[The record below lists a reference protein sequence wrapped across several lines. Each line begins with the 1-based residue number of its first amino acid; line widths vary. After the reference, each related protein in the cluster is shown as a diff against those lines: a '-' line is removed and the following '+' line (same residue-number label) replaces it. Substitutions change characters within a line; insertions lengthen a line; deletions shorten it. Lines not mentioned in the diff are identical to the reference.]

1 MEAGARFAHCHGQ
14 IINIF
19 HYGGVYLQDLLI
31 RGGNSLK
38 GQVRISGSKNA
49 ILPIM
54 AGCLLSDGE
63 IILNGVP
70 DLEDIKVMSEVLEI
84 LGAVI
89 KRQDD
94 VLVINCSSVDACE
107 VPEYISRKMRASN
120 LVMGALLSRFGR
132 ARVAYPGGCAIGSRP
147 MDLHL
152 KGFTNLGY
160 EVADEYGYMS
170 GLKKNAAGKEIMLD
184 FPSVGATEN
193 IIMAS
198 ALIPGTTIIR
208 NAAREP
214 EIIDLQNFLN
224 RMGAK
229 IRGAGL
235 DCIRV
240 EGVTRLGGVEHTVIP
255 DRIEAGTFM
264 AAAAI
269 TRGDVYLENV
279 IHEHIQPTI
288 AKLREMGAEI
298 ILNGNGI
305 RIIGNKKI
313 RATDVKTMPYPG
325 FPTDMQPQFMAL
337 LSVARGTS
345 VIVETIFENRFMH
358 VPELRR
364 MGAEI
369 KIEGRVAI
377 IKGKSHLEG
386 AVVEV
391 TDLRAGAAL
400 ILAGLYAEGE
410 TRLGHLEHVERGYEN
425 IHLKLKN
432 LGADLCCHP

>member
-1 MEAGARFAHCHGQ
+1 
-14 IINIF
+14 
-19 HYGGVYLQDLLI
+19 LQNLLI

-54 AGCLLSDGE
+54 AASILSHGE

-84 LGAVI
+84 LGATI
-89 KRQDD
+89 QRRKD
-94 VLVINCSSVDACE
+94 VLIINCANIDSFE
-107 VPEYISRKMRASN
+107 VPEHISRKMRASN

-132 ARVAYPGGCAIGSRP
+132 AKVAYPGGCAIGSRP

-152 KGFTNLGY
+152 KGFNSLGY
-160 EVADEYGYMS
+160 EITDEYGYMS
-170 GLKKNAAGKEIMLD
+170 GINRIAAGKEIMLD

-193 IIMAS
+193 IIMAA

-264 AAAAI
+264 TAAAI
-269 TRGDVYLENV
+269 TRGDIYLDNV

-288 AKLREMGAEI
+288 AKLRETGAEI
-298 ILNGNGI
+298 MLNSSGI
-305 RIIGNKKI
+305 RIIGSKKI
-313 RATDVKTMPYPG
+313 RSTDIKTMPYPG

-337 LSVARGTS
+337 LSVAKGTS
-345 VIVETIFENRFMH
+345 IMVETIFENRFMH

-364 MGAEI
+364 MGADI

-377 IKGKSHLEG
+377 IKGKNHLEG
-386 AVVEV
+386 AAVEA

-410 TRLGHLEHVERGYEN
+410 TRLSHLEHIERGYDN
-425 IHLKLKN
+425 IHLKLQS
-432 LGADLCCHP
+432 LGADIQTKLD

>member
-1 MEAGARFAHCHGQ
+1 MQ
-14 IINIF
+14 N
-19 HYGGVYLQDLLI
+19 LLI

-54 AGCLLSDGE
+54 AASILSHGE

-84 LGAVI
+84 LGATI
-89 KRQDD
+89 QRRKD
-94 VLVINCSSVDACE
+94 VLIINCANIDSFE
-107 VPEYISRKMRASN
+107 VPEHISRKMRASN

-132 ARVAYPGGCAIGSRP
+132 AKVAYPGGCAIGSRP

-152 KGFTNLGY
+152 KGFNSLGY
-160 EVADEYGYMS
+160 EITDEYGYMS
-170 GLKKNAAGKEIMLD
+170 GINRIAAGKEIMLD

-193 IIMAS
+193 IIMAA

-264 AAAAI
+264 TAAAI
-269 TRGDVYLENV
+269 TRGDIYLDNV

-288 AKLREMGAEI
+288 AKLRETGAEI
-298 ILNGNGI
+298 MLNSSGI
-305 RIIGNKKI
+305 RIIGSKKI
-313 RATDVKTMPYPG
+313 RSTDIKTMPYPG

-337 LSVARGTS
+337 LSVAKGTS
-345 VIVETIFENRFMH
+345 IMVETIFENRFMH

-364 MGAEI
+364 MGADI

-377 IKGKSHLEG
+377 IKGKNHLEG
-386 AVVEV
+386 AAVEA

-410 TRLGHLEHVERGYEN
+410 TRLSHLEHIERGYDN
-425 IHLKLKN
+425 IHLKLQS
-432 LGADLCCHP
+432 LGADIQTKLD